1 MSPNSSSLCYCAD
14 NCSDMVCGRSRGV
27 IRDPFEKAYKVGEVL
42 GKGGFG
48 VVYAGIRV
56 RDGKQVAIKH
66 VSRAKVTDWDIINGR
81 RIPLELRLLKTVQS
95 VSGVIRLLDFY
106 ERIDSFVYIM
116 EKPTPCK
123 DLFEFITDK
132 GVLEESLARNFF
144 RQVVRTIVACHRK
157 GVIHRDIKDENLL
170 VDLKTL
176 ELKLID
182 FGSGAHI
189 KSGAYTDFDGTRMYA
204 PPEWIRSSC
213 YHGNTATVWSLGILL
228 YDMVCGD
235 IPFEN
240 DEQICSAEI
249 KFRRP
254 LSSACQDLILRCLR
268 RRPYDRIQLLEIL
281 RHPWLEAKESSSI
294 VLPNPPPPRPEPVVV
309 ERPQQL
315 VGSGVD
321 VVGGG
326 VVDVGS
332 SSLSSLSLSSGSSTM
347 SLHLCQRSV

>member
-66 VSRAKVTDWDIINGR
+66 VSRAKVTDWDI
-81 RIPLELRLLKTVQS
+81 TFTS
-95 VSGVIRLLDFY
+95 VSIHL
-106 ERIDSFVYIM
+106 YISWK
-116 EKPTPCK
+116 KPTPCK

-228 YDMVCGD
+228 YDMVCGGD